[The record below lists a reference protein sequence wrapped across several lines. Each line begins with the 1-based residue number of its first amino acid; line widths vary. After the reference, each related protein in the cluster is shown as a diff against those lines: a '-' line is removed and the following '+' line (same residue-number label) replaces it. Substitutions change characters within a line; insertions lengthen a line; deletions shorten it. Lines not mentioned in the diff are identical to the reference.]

1 MHAAHEVNGPRY
13 AHAILATKELLALL
27 PATQERKQTIKKV
40 EIERFSVISSK
51 PFEAVVAA
59 LRVAVGRPD
68 MVEFAKATKGARNF
82 TEPESVVQRG
92 LGWTGLM
99 MFMEL
104 DHGAILRK

>member
-1 MHAAHEVNGPRY
+1 M
-13 AHAILATKELLALL
+13 
-27 PATQERKQTIKKV
+27 TIKKV
-40 EIERFSVISSK
+40 KIERFSVISSK

-82 TEPESVVQRG
+82 TELESVVQRG

-104 DHGAILRK
+104 DHGAMLRK